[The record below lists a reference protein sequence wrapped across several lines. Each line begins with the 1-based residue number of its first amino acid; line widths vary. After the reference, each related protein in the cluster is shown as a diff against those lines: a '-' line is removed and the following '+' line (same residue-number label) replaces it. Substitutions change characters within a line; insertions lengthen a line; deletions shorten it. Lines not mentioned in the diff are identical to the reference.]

1 MLPGFTTNPDTLA
14 KDWSLPYARPDWQAS
29 WLKHR
34 SRAVLFDLDGTL
46 LDTSPDLG
54 GAANAMRRAR
64 GMPPLSI
71 DELRPYC
78 SHGARGMILKALE
91 VGHEEPSY
99 EALRQE
105 FLNYY
110 EQRLCEETAFLP
122 GLDKVIHEI
131 EQAGMAWGVV
141 TNKFARFTEPL
152 LKTMNLRSRMAV
164 CISGDSAAYPK
175 PHPAPMQM
183 ALEQLGLPA
192 QAVVYLGDDR
202 RDVISGFHAGCFT
215 MAIAMTPVELG
226 PLPHDWGADALA
238 TNASEIMAL
247 LGLNS

>member
-1 MLPGFTTNPDTLA
+1 MLPGFAMNPDTLA

-91 VGHEEPSY
+91 VGHEDPSY

-110 EQRLCEETAFLP
+110 ELRLCEETAFLP

-164 CISGDSAAYPK
+164 CISGDSAAFPK

-183 ALEQLGLPA
+183 AL
-192 QAVVYLGDDR
+192 
-202 RDVISGFHAGCFT
+202 
-215 MAIAMTPVELG
+215 
-226 PLPHDWGADALA
+226 
-238 TNASEIMAL
+238 
-247 LGLNS
+247 